1 MKGVLFYQ
9 FICCSAII
17 ASSLT
22 AFHRYSDTLSF
33 DLVFAL
39 APMVTELFSIY
50 IYCSYTDELTT
61 DVRKIGYIFYD
72 SLWYEMN
79 VREQKCVTLI
89 IQRAQKPFQ
98 WNGYGNC
105 SCSHRKLLKVRK
117 RRFFFHHL
125 LLISTPPNKFSHN
138 PLHWHILLSIISTL
152 NSFSLTLCSF
162 LGCISSGCL
171 VLRYPA

>member
-1 MKGVLFYQ
+1 MVDCIGNIMKGVLFYQ

-117 RRFFFHHL
+117 RRIFFHHL
-125 LLISTPPNKFSHN
+125 LLISFYTAKNGNEIVFPQ
-138 PLHWHILLSIISTL
+138 SITL
-152 NSFSLTLCSF
+152 AHSVIDNFDF
-162 LGCISSGCL
+162 
-171 VLRYPA
+171 